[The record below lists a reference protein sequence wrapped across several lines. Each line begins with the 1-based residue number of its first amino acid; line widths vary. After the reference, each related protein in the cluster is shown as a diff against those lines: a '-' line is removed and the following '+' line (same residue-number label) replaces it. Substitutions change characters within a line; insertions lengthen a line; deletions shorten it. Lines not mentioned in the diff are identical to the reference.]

1 MSSDSE
7 NPSLGPCCV
16 CGGTEKVRTILAL
29 HKKCP
34 TGRGGW
40 GCLVCGLPSDGAV
53 AVVCDACCEAPT
65 QLLTTEDV
73 ARVWQYDKR
82 TIASW
87 SGRKKSA
94 QISFVRKG
102 NEKRFLWKDVLEHIL
117 AHRVQAAY
125 PGPSRTGHPA
135 EPLRLCQ
142 EDIERIE
149 RLIQLSVKAEVMRE
163 LARIM
168 HKEAA

>member
-1 MSSDSE
+1 M
-7 NPSLGPCCV
+7 N
-16 CGGTEKVRTILAL
+16 A
-29 HKKCP
+29 
-34 TGRGGW
+34 
-40 GCLVCGLPSDGAV
+40 
-53 AVVCDACCEAPT
+53 EAPT

-73 ARVWQYDKR
+73 AWVWQYDKR

-102 NEKRFLWKDVLEHIL
+102 NEKRFLWKDVLGDIL

-125 PGPSRTGHPA
+125 PGLSRTGHPA
-135 EPLRLCQ
+135 EPLRLCH